1 MTEMSGPDRS
11 TVMAGRILEAVL
23 DSGLGIGDR
32 LVEKTLADA
41 CNVSR
46 TPIRNA
52 LQLLERQG
60 YARKGSEGGYV
71 LARDPIEAP
80 LGTPA
85 ATGTAEDTLVERVVR
100 DRASRRLGAN
110 VTVSELSR
118 RYDVPRTAVQNL
130 LQDLKSKGI
139 IDKADGQSWM
149 FRQLPGERGSQAD
162 SFEFRLLTEPA
173 AILSD
178 GFRIEPKRATALRAQ
193 TESLLSRERNAIRLE
208 EFRTTDLAFHMLI
221 ARGVAN
227 PYISDALT
235 GHHQLRHMPGLSYS
249 ISDFRMRQSLKEHL
263 QILDSI
269 EQGLHAVAA
278 DLMRVHL
285 RLSNTNRPSV
295 ANRGAPAIMFAG
307 RAQRT

>member
-1 MTEMSGPDRS
+1 MSAQDRP
-11 TVMAGRILEAVL
+11 TVMAGKILEAAL
-23 DSGLGIGDR
+23 DSGLSVGDR

-52 LQLLERQG
+52 LQLLEQQG
-60 YARKGSEGGYV
+60 YARKAAEGGYL
-71 LARDPIEAP
+71 LARDPMDAP
-80 LGTPA
+80 PGAEPA
-85 ATGTAEDTLVERVVR
+85 ARTAEGVLMERLVR

-118 RYDVPRTAVQNL
+118 RYDVPRAAVQNM

-139 IDKADGQSWM
+139 VDKADGQSWV
-149 FRQLPGERGSQAD
+149 FRQLPGERASQAD
-162 SFEFRLLTEPA
+162 SFEFRLLMEPA
-173 AILSD
+173 AILSE
-178 GFRIEPKRATALRAQ
+178 GFRIEPKRAGVVRSQ
-193 TESLLSRERNAIRLE
+193 TDNLLARKANAIQLE
-208 EFRTTDLAFHMLI
+208 EFRTTDLAFHLLI
-221 ARGVAN
+221 ARAVAN
-227 PYISDALT
+227 PYMAEALT
-235 GHHQLRHMPGLSYS
+235 SHHQLRHIPGVPYS

-263 QILDSI
+263 QVLDSI

-295 ANRGAPAIMFAG
+295 ANRGAPAIMLAG
-307 RAQRT
+307 RGQRN